1 MGWASDPAL
10 QVHYVLCISDTQYT
24 RSAPANR
31 DTEVC
36 VSSVSSYKEYR
47 ICVSTKLTTTLQNV
61 TFIKY
66 GQMEYTALVC
76 IHFISNTFS
85 LLIKHLNNWI
95 VSSDWSLGLCYW
107 GLK

>member
-1 MGWASDPAL
+1 MGWSL
-10 QVHYVLCISDTQYT
+10 TQNSKFIMYCVFLIHNT
-24 RSAPANR
+24 HGLPPQTVTQKS
-31 DTEVC
+31 VC
-36 VSSVSSYKEYR
+36 SSYKEYM
-47 ICVSTKLTTTLQNV
+47 ICVSTKLTNTLQNV

-66 GQMEYTALVC
+66 GKMEYTALVR

-85 LLIKHLNNWI
+85 LLIKHLNNLI